1 MDDERVRGHRRA
13 EGREVEPAGQ
23 LTITGLAAL
32 KVSADPLRLRLVD
45 ALRRAPAT
53 VKELADALDV
63 SPKSLYYHIGLL
75 ERHGLIRVVA
85 TRLVS
90 GITEKRYRATAYLFI
105 FEDLAPVGAAP
116 GARDGLAAIESI
128 LDITRAEVHRSVTD
142 GTLDLWDA
150 AAPERALHNDWT
162 LLRLSPVR
170 VAELAARLRAL
181 RDEYAP
187 ADALTAGEGGAGA
200 AGDGDGTDGTYR
212 LLLTLFPTYPRGAQ
226 PATLSSARDD

>member
-1 MDDERVRGHRRA
+1 
-13 EGREVEPAGQ
+13 
-23 LTITGLAAL
+23 
-32 KVSADPLRLRLVD
+32 
-45 ALRRAPAT
+45 
-53 VKELADALDV
+53 
-63 SPKSLYYHIGLL
+63 
-75 ERHGLIRVVA
+75 
-85 TRLVS
+85 
-90 GITEKRYRATAYLFI
+90 
-105 FEDLAPVGAAP
+105 
-116 GARDGLAAIESI
+116 
-128 LDITRAEVHRSVTD
+128 VTD
-142 GTLDLWDA
+142 GALDLWDA